1 MNHRVLAP
9 AVAVCALLAAT
20 AQAADLTIGIA
31 ASPTSVDPQFY
42 VLGPNSAMARN
53 MFDGL
58 VNQDDRQ
65 QIQPALA
72 ETWEM
77 VDDTTWLFHLR
88 DGVTFHDGSAF
99 TAEDVVAS
107 INRVPLVAENSPS
120 SFTTFIQDIAS
131 VEAVDPATVR
141 ITTHAP
147 APLLLNSLSRI
158 AILPA
163 ELEETPTRVL
173 NQGQSVIGTGPFQF
187 VSWSPNDN
195 IVLARNDTYWGE
207 PAAWEQ
213 VTYRVFTN
221 PSARIAA
228 ILSGDVDLIE
238 SIPTADIDGL
248 LSDDTIE
255 VVTTSSNRVMYLHMD
270 QDRAESPFAA
280 GPDGD
285 NPLVDED
292 VRRAVSL
299 AINRQGL
306 VDRIMDGQGVVA
318 GQLVPEGYFGWS
330 PDIAVDPYDPERA
343 RELLAQ
349 AGYPDGFTLTFHA
362 SNDRYPNDEQ
372 IAQAIGQMLTRIG
385 IDTDIVTLPASVYF
399 SRASALEFS
408 FIMGGA
414 AAETGEAS
422 GVLGPL
428 LETFSENGGRGN
440 RGRYSDPAFD
450 EALHSARQTLEEDG
464 REALLQ
470 QAMEV
475 AMDDLGV
482 IPVFFLAH
490 SWALQDG
497 IAYDGRTDGY
507 TLAQYVRLED

>member
-1 MNHRVLAP
+1 M
-9 AVAVCALLAAT
+9 
-20 AQAADLTIGIA
+20 
-31 ASPTSVDPQFY
+31 
-42 VLGPNSAMARN
+42 
-53 MFDGL
+53 
-58 VNQDDRQ
+58 
-65 QIQPALA
+65 
-72 ETWEM
+72 
-77 VDDTTWLFHLR
+77 
-88 DGVTFHDGSAF
+88 
-99 TAEDVVAS
+99 
-107 INRVPLVAENSPS
+107 
-120 SFTTFIQDIAS
+120 
-131 VEAVDPATVR
+131 
-141 ITTHAP
+141 
-147 APLLLNSLSRI
+147 
-158 AILPA
+158 
-163 ELEETPTRVL
+163 L